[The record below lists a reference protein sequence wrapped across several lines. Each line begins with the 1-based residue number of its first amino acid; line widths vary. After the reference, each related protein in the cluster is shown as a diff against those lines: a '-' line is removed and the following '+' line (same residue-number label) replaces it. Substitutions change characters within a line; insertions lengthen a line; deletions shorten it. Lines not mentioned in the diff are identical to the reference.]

1 MQPTIVRA
9 LRNKLKRRGYKSIM
23 IHKHK
28 DGVYYISVHEPIF
41 GVRLTGFL
49 TIAEM
54 NNIRL

>member
-9 LRNKLKRRGYKSIM
+9 LRNKLKRRGYDNIRIVKS
-23 IHKHK
+23 K
-28 DGVYYISVHEPIF
+28 DGEYYISVHEPIF

-49 TIAEM
+49 TIAQM